1 MAVMSDCEIPRNS
14 ASLAAIRQPNAMP
27 LTDTRATTNL
37 CDRMNA
43 LTDLVTQFSIKTDI
57 LVIAGDRTTSIVGN
71 AN

>member
-1 MAVMSDCEIPRNS
+1 
-14 ASLAAIRQPNAMP
+14 MP

-57 LVIAGDRTTSIVGN
+57 LVIAGDRTTSLVGN